1 MSNKSE
7 ASTGGIGFCGLLAI
21 VFITLKLAGIGAVA
35 AWSWWWV
42 LSPLWLPIAFVLSLA
57 GVALVFLGL
66 VKLFSK

>member
-35 AWSWWWV
+35 AWSWWLV
-42 LSPLWLPIAFVLSLA
+42 LSPIWAPLAFVLTVL
-57 GVALVFLGL
+57 LVFA
-66 VKLFSK
+66 VVIKLIGK

>member
-1 MSNKSE
+1 MSNK
-7 ASTGGIGFCGLLAI
+7 ARYKNGIGFLPLLSLL
-21 VFITLKLAGIGAVA
+21 FIGLKLAGIGAVA
-35 AWSWWWV
+35 AWSWWLV

>member
-35 AWSWWWV
+35 TWSWWLV
-42 LSPLWLPIAFVLSLA
+42 LSPMWAPAAFVLTIL
-57 GVALVFLGL
+57 LVFA
-66 VKLFSK
+66 VVIKLSGK